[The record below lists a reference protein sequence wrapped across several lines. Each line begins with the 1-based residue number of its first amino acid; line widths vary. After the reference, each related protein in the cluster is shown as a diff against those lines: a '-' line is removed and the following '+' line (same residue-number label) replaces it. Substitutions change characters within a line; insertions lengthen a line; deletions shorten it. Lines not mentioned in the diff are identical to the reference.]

1 MARGSSDKNF
11 HKQKIRACAARSG
24 QPNIFRYHS
33 RHKPF
38 NGGFVPEEFLL
49 QYNQEKRTIHK
60 QRLSR
65 QREVPENKESVAA

>member
-33 RHKPF
+33 RHKAF
-38 NGGFVPEEFLL
+38 NGGFVPEGKKIFIQPGNKDDPQSTPESA
-49 QYNQEKRTIHK
+49 KRG
-60 QRLSR
+60 
-65 QREVPENKESVAA
+65 P